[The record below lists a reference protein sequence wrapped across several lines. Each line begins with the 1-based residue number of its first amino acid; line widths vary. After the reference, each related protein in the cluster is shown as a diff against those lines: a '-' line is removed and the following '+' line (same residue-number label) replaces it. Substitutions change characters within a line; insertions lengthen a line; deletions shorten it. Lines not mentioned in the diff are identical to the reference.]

1 MPKDKDGTLSVLQK
15 AVRQKDPDKF
25 EDALN
30 ACFPMQFREGLC
42 DLLADVLNADWHFRH
57 EDVAHAIQTLTCA
70 CAVEALERRAL
81 NSPEYLA
88 WDEDHALAR
97 KCTWALADIGTDEA
111 KQALE
116 RLSLSEI
123 TVVRG
128 FAQKRIDK
136 WQDELARKGTGLRQR
151 PNSILSFFGLKT
163 RLWPWS

>member
-1 MPKDKDGTLSVLQK
+1 MARDRGDCFSILQK

-25 EDALN
+25 EEALN
-30 ACFPMQFREGLC
+30 ACFPMHYSEGLC
-42 DLLADVLNADWHFRH
+42 KLLADVLEADWHFRH
-57 EDVAHAIQTLTCA
+57 EDVARAIRNLKCA
-70 CAVEALERRAL
+70 CAVEALERRASR
-81 NSPEYLA
+81 NPEYLV
-88 WDEDHALAR
+88 WDKNHALAR
-97 KCTWALADIGTDEA
+97 KCTWALADIGTYEA

-151 PNSILSFFGLKT
+151 PKSILSFFGLKT